1 MVKHI
6 YTVITIATVL
16 LRIDVVFLPQLRP
29 DAYFPFRLFHEL
41 KRKRNDKVITLWS
54 QRNIFY
60 VDLLF

>member
-41 KRKRNDKVITLWS
+41 KRNEMTK
-54 QRNIFY
+54 Q
-60 VDLLF
+60 